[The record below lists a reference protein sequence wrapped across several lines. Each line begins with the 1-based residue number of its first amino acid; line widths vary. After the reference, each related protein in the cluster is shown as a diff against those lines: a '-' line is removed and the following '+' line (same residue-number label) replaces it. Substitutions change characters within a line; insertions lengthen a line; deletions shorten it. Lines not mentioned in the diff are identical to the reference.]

1 MDSFIIKDLYMRTKF
16 NIKLFFVSVMM
27 MVSTFANAE
36 VSWYG
41 QINRGFLGVNDGHNK
56 NIFFVDS
63 AYDNSLAGIK
73 GEARLSDNPDNDIK
87 SGGMLELWV
96 MPNVSND
103 VTANAVSQLN
113 KHGKSGNIQFGI
125 VDSWVTSSKAGKISL
140 GRGALAS
147 KNTGTVT
154 LSGTD
159 LISYAGASDMA
170 GGMYFHPQGAARSV
184 QSTDPQV
191 GGDGSIFDPLSG
203 GGIKDRVRY
212 DSPKFGAFIIST
224 SIGKYPS
231 SDSITKAPIKKHC
244 ADVALTYEDTVGEFK
259 LKGAAAIIKH
269 SKDNNIQSK
278 TGYDGSFAILHTNT
292 GLNAAVSLGEQRNQI
307 DPTTQTITNSKN
319 RKFSYIQIGKQTD
332 LITYGKTNFAVDYWS
347 TNNSASDYDK
357 ARACS
362 IGVVQKL
369 DKLKTELYFGIRN
382 YKYEKPGQKYD
393 RILAALLGFRISFAG
408 KVL

>member
-16 NIKLFFVSVMM
+16 NIKLFFVSVMIV
-27 MVSTFANAE
+27 VSTFANAE

-113 KHGKSGNIQFGI
+113 KHGKSKNIQFGI
-125 VDSWVTSSKAGKISL
+125 VDTWVASSKAGKISF

-224 SIGKYPS
+224 SIGKYKVDTS
-231 SDSITKAPIKKHC
+231 HRYFSDL
-244 ADVALTYEDTVGEFK
+244 ALTYEDSVGDFK
-259 LKGAAAIIKH
+259 FKGAAAIFRN
-269 SKDNNIQSK
+269 SKKNDIQRK
-278 TGYDGSFAILHTNT
+278 QGYDGSFAVLHINT
-292 GLNAAVSLGEQRNQI
+292 GLNAAVSLGQLRNRIINLPAERNKRRNFYYVQV
-307 DPTTQTITNSKN
+307 
-319 RKFSYIQIGKQTD
+319 GKQTD